1 MRNRLAC
8 AAMLAL
14 ILCCLQLGAP
24 HPAFACF
31 CSPPANPEGAIRPAD
46 AIFSGSV
53 VGIVMPPP
61 NPTNGIYS
69 PAVAEFRVV
78 SVWKGVVG
86 PEVPVTYSPGDASC
100 GYDFQAGAD
109 YLVYA
114 RSYVDGPVV
123 SIVGNSFQVP
133 LGGRKLATNACMRT
147 RLLSTAQQDL
157 AVLGQGASPVAG
169 GLLDVV
175 LDNLLAVVAV
185 VGALLIALV
194 LYLLRRKRRR
204 SFRLKP

>member
-1 MRNRLAC
+1 
-8 AAMLAL
+8 MLAL

-24 HPAFACF
+24 HPAFASF
-31 CSPPANPEGAIRPAD
+31 CSPPANPEEAIRPSD

-53 VGIVMPPP
+53 KGIIMPPL
-61 NPTNGIYS
+61 NPINGVYA
-69 PAVAEFRVV
+69 PAVAEFRVA

-86 PEVPVTYSPGDASC
+86 PEVPVTYSPGDPSC

-114 RSYVDGPVV
+114 RSYVDGPVL
-123 SIVGNSFQVP
+123 SLLGNSFQVP

-157 AVLGQGASPVAG
+157 AVLGQGDSPVAR
-169 GLLDVV
+169 GLLDLV

-185 VGALLIALV
+185 VAALLIALV